1 MEQIEYSAPK
11 TLRQAVELLA
21 ANGQQARMLAGG
33 TDILVQLRGRRR
45 SAKVLVDAKGI
56 PQLNRL
62 SYSRRSGLEL
72 GAAVPC
78 YRIYQDATV
87 SKAYPG
93 LIDAASLIGG
103 IQIQGRATV
112 GGNLCNSAP
121 SGDTIPPLI
130 VLGAECKIAGP
141 DGDRIVKAEDFC
153 TGPGRN
159 VLQPGELLV
168 SMHFPTPVPHSGANY
183 LRFIPRNEMD
193 IAVAGVASS
202 VVLDARGRNF
212 LSARIS
218 LASVAPTPVFAKAAA
233 ESLAGK
239 PVSEEA
245 IEEAAE
251 LAIKA
256 SKPINDMRGT
266 IPQRNHLVG
275 VLTRRTLRNA
285 IKRARGEE

>member
-1 MEQIEYSAPK
+1 MEEIEYVAPK
-11 TLRQAVELLA
+11 TIRRAVAVLSADGRE
-21 ANGQQARMLAGG
+21 ARMLAGG
-33 TDILVQLRGRRR
+33 TDILVQLRSRRR
-45 SAKVLVDAKGI
+45 STQVLVDAKSI

-62 SYSRRSGLEL
+62 SYSRRGGLEL

-78 YRIYQDATV
+78 YQIYENAAI

-103 IQIQGRATV
+103 IQIQGRATI

-121 SGDTIPPLI
+121 SGDSIPPLI
-130 VLGAECKIAGP
+130 VLGAVCNIAGP
-141 DGDRIVKAEDFC
+141 GGTRQVAAEDFC

-159 VLQPGELLV
+159 VLGRGELLV
-168 SMHFPTPVPHSGANY
+168 SMHFPPPVPHSGANY

-202 VVLDARGRNF
+202 VVLDARGQRF
-212 LSARIS
+212 VSARIS
-218 LASVAPTPVFAKAAA
+218 LASVAPTPVFARAASH
-233 ESLAGK
+233 SLEGK

-245 IEEAAE
+245 IEEAAQ
-251 LAIKA
+251 LAMKDC
-256 SKPINDMRGT
+256 KPINDMRGT
-266 IPQRNHLVG
+266 IPQRIHLVG
-275 VLTRRTLRNA
+275 VLTRRTLRTA